1 MTQFQPP
8 PQPPD
13 DAYAGSGGAPFAG
26 APVKWSA
33 AAVSG
38 FILSL
43 LGCTGIGAVFG
54 LILGVIGIVVTRG
67 GRRRGRGLAIAAIP
81 ISLVTGAVVLVLG
94 FAAVTMARK
103 VTQATD
109 HLPAI
114 IGGEV
119 TSQADAADLLLSLT
133 TEQLRAEVGPE
144 KAQAWLA
151 QVAKKHGKL
160 VEVEP
165 SLEGKPSGR
174 TSDGNIFLSK
184 GGKFVNGRANIKI
197 IFDAASVW
205 TGARIADIEVDGVS
219 LRESD

>member
-13 DAYAGSGGAPFAG
+13 DAYAGSGGPPLAG

-38 FILSL
+38 FILSF

-67 GRRRGRGLAIAAIP
+67 GRRRGMGLAIAAIP
-81 ISLVTGAVVLVLG
+81 ISLITGLLALAFG
-94 FAAVTMARK
+94 FAIFAGLQMMAR
-103 VTQATD
+103 ATD

-133 TEQLRAEVGPE
+133 TDQLRAEVGPE

-151 QVAKKHGKL
+151 QVAEKHGKL

-165 SLEGKPSGR
+165 SRDGGQTP
-174 TSDGNIFLSK
+174 DGNPFLSF
-184 GGKFVNGRANIKI
+184 GGKFVNGRANINI
-197 IFDAASVW
+197 VFDAASVW
-205 TGARIADIEVDGVS
+205 TGALIADIEVDGVS